1 MHCTVFNFVFK
12 LALMSVSLHHFSL
25 LPKKSVTHFKRSVVA
40 SEELK
45 HQCIQMEMKSFK
57 VIQMCPTRWN
67 SYHMLE
73 RLDYLKWPI
82 TAVLSDPSV
91 TTASYHYLDFKPEQW
106 DLCKQ
111 LIPVKPFDVATTCLS
126 YEENVSVSFFVP
138 ILHGLKEFL
147 HEDSASVELPGVK
160 TLRR

>member
-1 MHCTVFNFVFK
+1 
-12 LALMSVSLHHFSL
+12 
-25 LPKKSVTHFKRSVVA
+25 
-40 SEELK
+40 
-45 HQCIQMEMKSFK
+45 MEMKSFK
-57 VIQMCPTRWN
+57 VIQMGSTRWK

-82 TAVLSDPSV
+82 TAVLSNPSV
-91 TTASYHYLDFKPEQW
+91 TTASYHYLDLKPEQW
-106 DLCKQ
+106 DLRKQ
-111 LIPVKPFDVATTCLS
+111 LIPVVKPFDVATTCLS
-126 YEENVSVSFFVP
+126 FEENVSVSFFVR